1 MFELCEKG
9 WTWGCS
15 SQIDSTGRVLFTA
28 DAHRDN
34 GKRFIVRADEKL
46 TAFLELERIT
56 TDDSSKKIRFSTG
69 PREGPVNANSRQFAA
84 GFSYYFSGEMR
95 SGLAAV

>member
-1 MFELCEKG
+1 MFEPSEKG
-9 WTWGCS
+9 WTWSCS

-28 DAHRDN
+28 AAHRDN

-69 PREGPVNANSRQFAA
+69 PREGPVNANSRQFV
-84 GFSYYFSGEMR
+84 GSFSYYLSGEMR

>member
-1 MFELCEKG
+1 MRSNHRKVAIAANEKYWEIIAAHLGKTG

-28 DAHRDN
+28 DAHRSDR
-34 GKRFIVRADEKL
+34 KRFIVRADEKL

-56 TDDSSKKIRFSTG
+56 SDDSTKKVRFSTG
-69 PREGPVNANSRQFAA
+69 PREGPR
-84 GFSYYFSGEMR
+84 
-95 SGLAAV
+95 